1 MGKKD
6 YYEILSVKA
15 DATDDEVRIGAT
27 DSPSCGVKSTSA
39 STSVQCSEGP
49 SRVQVRTAYLK
60 LALKWHPDKH
70 HGNDAATN
78 KFQEISEAYHV
89 LSDPLKRAE

>member
-1 MGKKD
+1 VRRHGTQD
-6 YYEILSVKA
+6 YYEILNVTE
-15 DATDDEVRIGAT
+15 DATDDE
-27 DSPSCGVKSTSA
+27 
-39 STSVQCSEGP
+39 
-49 SRVQVRTAYLK
+49 VRTAYLK

-70 HGNDAATN
+70 HGNDVATN

>member
-1 MGKKD
+1 MSSGRLTVVRRHGTQD
-6 YYEILSVKA
+6 YYEILSVTE
-15 DATDDEVRIGAT
+15 DATDDE
-27 DSPSCGVKSTSA
+27 
-39 STSVQCSEGP
+39 
-49 SRVQVRTAYLK
+49 VRTAYLK

>member
-1 MGKKD
+1 MQWTRRRSSIGRLTGVRRHGTQD
-6 YYEILSVKA
+6 YYEILSVTE
-15 DATDDEVRIGAT
+15 DATDDE
-27 DSPSCGVKSTSA
+27 
-39 STSVQCSEGP
+39 
-49 SRVQVRTAYLK
+49 VRTAYLK

-89 LSDPLKRAE
+89 LSDPVKRAE